1 MNETSSQQNDRIH
14 WPNSLRNL
22 ALGLWAMGTYVA
34 LLGGIAWLAVA
45 AGDPSPRMVAT
56 LAVIGT
62 SFANLILFA
71 AIERGNR
78 D

>member
-1 MNETSSQQNDRIH
+1 MNETQTQQPRID
-14 WPNSLRNL
+14 WPRALRNL
-22 ALGLWAMGTYVA
+22 ALGLWAMATYVA

-71 AIERGNR
+71 AIERGNP

>member
-1 MNETSSQQNDRIH
+1 MNETQTQQPRID
-14 WPNSLRNL
+14 WPRALRNV